1 MPLFSS
7 PLTPDRNQTPDVTY
21 AVRPSGPS
29 DCRSFLCVKMR
40 SSRCHSDL
48 ILSKSTPSWPNPVVD
63 RAPCFDAQYGLH
75 SLGVEAQ
82 RLPTLAP
89 GHIEAGVDQKPGRL
103 LKQVRCQLHAL
114 AFSGASA
121 HACRHLDSF
130 WSPLQDT
137 SHQTICDD
145 LIGIVLVKTN

>member
-21 AVRPSGPS
+21 AVRPSGAS

-48 ILSKSTPSWPNPVVD
+48 ILSKSTPSRPNPFVD
-63 RAPCFDAQYGLH
+63 RAPCLDAQYGLH
-75 SLGVEAQ
+75 SLGEEAQ

-89 GHIEAGVDQKPGRL
+89 GHIEAGIDQKPSRL
-103 LKQVRCQLHAL
+103 LEQVRCQLHAF
-114 AFSGASA
+114 AFSGVSA
-121 HACRHLDSF
+121 HASRHLDSF
-130 WSPLQDT
+130 WRPLQDT

>member
-1 MPLFSS
+1 MPLSSS

-21 AVRPSGPS
+21 AVRPSGAS

-130 WSPLQDT
+130 WRPLQDT